1 MVRKE
6 SLLLESF
13 GVIKKN
19 LFFIVLVFI
28 VIIFLNVMQV
38 GENNDRPPIKISV
51 VNCNVQKKICKI
63 ELEQFN
69 IEISMDK
76 NIYYLKKFNVDI
88 GVEIKEDT
96 NIESIQIDF
105 KMKNMNM
112 GLNHFILNK
121 IKSDNKKQ
129 NWHGSALL
137 PVCVTGRADW
147 FSELNIVTKQNKY
160 IIEFPILVKK

>member
-1 MVRKE
+1 M
-6 SLLLESF
+6 
-13 GVIKKN
+13 IKKI
-19 LFFIVLVFI
+19 LFFIVSVFI
-28 VIIFLNVMQV
+28 VIIFLNVIQI
-38 GENNDRPPIKISV
+38 GENNDRPPIKLSV
-51 VNCNVQKKICKI
+51 VNCNVQQKICKI
-63 ELEQFN
+63 ELEEFN

-88 GVEIKEDT
+88 WVESKEDT

-112 GLNHFILNK
+112 GVNHFILNK

-129 NWHGSALL
+129 NWQGSALL

>member
-6 SLLLESF
+6 LLLLESF
-13 GVIKKN
+13 GMIKKI
-19 LFFIVLVFI
+19 LFFIVAVFI
-28 VIIFLNVMQV
+28 VIIFLNVIQI

-51 VNCNVQKKICKI
+51 VNCNVQQKICKI
-63 ELEQFN
+63 ELEEFN

-76 NIYYLKKFNVDI
+76 NIYYLKKFNVNI
-88 GVEIKEDT
+88 WVESKEVT

-112 GLNHFILNK
+112 GVNHFILNK

-129 NWHGSALL
+129 NWQGSALL